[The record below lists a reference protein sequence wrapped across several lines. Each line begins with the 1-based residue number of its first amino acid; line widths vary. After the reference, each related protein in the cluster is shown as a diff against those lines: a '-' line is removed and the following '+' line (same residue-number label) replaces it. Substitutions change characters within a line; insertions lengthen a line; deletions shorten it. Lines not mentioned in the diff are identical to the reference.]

1 MMFHWPVAEETLRKM
16 HEEFD
21 ELVWE
26 LQSLAGRVGDHVPA
40 SERGQIDLVLKRAAF
55 RRRWLSNILLEMNEE
70 LSSDDSAVPTL
81 TGPPAKV

>member
-1 MMFHWPVAEETLRKM
+1 MFHWPIAEETLRKM

-26 LQSLAGRVGDHVPA
+26 LQSLAGRVGESVPPTQ
-40 SERGQIDLVLKRAAF
+40 RGHIDLVLKRAAF
-55 RRRWLSNILLEMNEE
+55 RRRWLRNVLLEMNEE
-70 LSSDDSAVPTL
+70 LVNQGSVVPTL